1 MVRALVFV
9 TAGVLMCGAA
19 FGQTVENPPRFEVAD
34 VHVSPHS
41 KNPSMSV
48 AFIRGGRYEI
58 KSATMLD
65 LIRTAY
71 RVDGANVFGGPSWL
85 ETDRFDIIAKTA
97 ASVSPDSL
105 RPMLQALLAD
115 RFKLVVH
122 NDTKPMSAYALT
134 AGKRPLLKQSASD
147 AASTGGGCRG
157 VPTDSSFNGF
167 SYECHNMTMAAL
179 ASALPSL
186 ARPYIGGNIVAD
198 LTGLKGAW
206 DFNLKFSRPV
216 MLTTGGGDAISL
228 AGAIDKQLGLKI
240 ELQMVPIPV
249 IVVDSVNQKPSP
261 NASDV
266 VAKLPPPT
274 TAFEVADIKPSLPET
289 KENVQMQAD
298 GRMNT
303 TGISLKDLVKAAWN
317 LDDDDML
324 SGPKWMADEH
334 FDIVAKAAY
343 GAQTDDDMLEL
354 MLRALLVDRFRLK
367 THFEDQPVTVYALLA
382 AKPKMKAADSANR
395 STCKNAGAAGGANS
409 ALFSNFACQNATM
422 TLLTERLNV
431 IAPGY
436 INHPVVDL
444 TGLTGAYDFSFSF
457 SGVAAF
463 QARGA
468 GDSNDPNGAVSL
480 FEALEK
486 QLGLKLEV
494 QKHPMPVLVIDHVE
508 QKPTDN

>member
-1 MVRALVFV
+1 MLRPLVCV
-9 TAGVLMCGAA
+9 TVASFMCGSA
-19 FGQTVENPPRFEVAD
+19 FSQSAEKPARFEAAD
-34 VHVSPHS
+34 VHVSPHTR
-41 KNPSMSV
+41 NPSMNI

-71 RVDGANVFGGPSWL
+71 GVDGANVFGGPSWL
-85 ETDRFDIIAKTA
+85 ETDRFDVIAKGPS
-97 ASVSPDSL
+97 SVNPDSV

-115 RFKLVVH
+115 RFQLVVH

-147 AASTGGGCRG
+147 AATAGSGCQS
-157 VPTDSSFNGF
+157 VPADAPNNGF
-167 SYECHNMTMAAL
+167 AYACHNMTMAAFV
-179 ASALPSL
+179 SALPNL

-228 AGAIDKQLGLKI
+228 ADAVDQQLGLKI
-240 ELQMVPIPV
+240 ELQKVPIPV
-249 IVVDSVNQKPSP
+249 IVVDSVNQKPSW
-261 NASDV
+261 NADDV
-266 VAKLPPPT
+266 AAKLPPLPT
-274 TAFEVADIKPSLPET
+274 EFEVADIKPSLPET
-289 KENVQMQAD
+289 KENVQIQPG
-298 GRMNT
+298 GRINA
-303 TGISLKDLVKAAWN
+303 TGISLKDLVKFAWN

-324 SGPKWMADEH
+324 SGPKWMTDER
-334 FDIVAKAAY
+334 FDIVAKATY
-343 GAQTDDDMLEL
+343 GDQTDDDTLEL
-354 MLRALLVDRFRLK
+354 MLRALLVDRFKLK
-367 THFEDQPVTVYALLA
+367 SHFEDEPVTVYALLA
-382 AKPKMKAADSANR
+382 PKPKMKTADPANR
-395 STCKNAGAAGGANS
+395 STCKNAGAGGGANT
-409 ALFSNFACQNATM
+409 ALFRNFACQNATM

-436 INHPVVDL
+436 IDHPVVDL

-457 SGVAAF
+457 SGVVAF
-463 QARGA
+463 QARGTA
-468 GDSNDPNGAVSL
+468 ESNDPNGAVSL

-494 QKHPMPVLVIDHVE
+494 QKHPMPVLVIDHME